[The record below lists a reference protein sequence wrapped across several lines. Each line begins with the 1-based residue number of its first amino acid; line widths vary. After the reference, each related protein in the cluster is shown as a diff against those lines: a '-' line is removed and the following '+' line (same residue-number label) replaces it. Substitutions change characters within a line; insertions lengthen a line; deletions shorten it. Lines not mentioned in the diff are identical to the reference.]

1 MQRESKK
8 CDAEEASATI
18 KAKTSYRTGDVEKAR
33 IFCETAVRHR
43 KQSQHYQMIIARLS
57 PIVKKL
63 QNEISGRSSSID
75 LNELEE
81 ILKDVNVLGTQ
92 KVFSVPPSEV
102 ANLYNSLG
110 NSGNSFVATPI
121 RPTEPSF
128 SGQLND
134 LEQRLSN
141 LRRNSPK

>member
-43 KQSQHYQMIIARLS
+43 KQSQHYHMIIARLS
-57 PIVKKL
+57 PIVTKL
-63 QNEISGRSSSID
+63 MNELSGRSSSID
-75 LNELEE
+75 LNELDE
-81 ILKDVNVLGTQ
+81 ILKDVSI
-92 KVFSVPPSEV
+92 SVPPSEV
-102 ANLYNSLG
+102 ANLFNNLG

-121 RPTEPSF
+121 RSSEPSF
-128 SGQLND
+128 GGQLND
-134 LEQRLSN
+134 IDQRLSN
-141 LRRNSPK
+141 LRKNNP

>member
-18 KAKTSYRTGDVEKAR
+18 KAKTSYRAGDVEKSR
-33 IFCETAVRHR
+33 IFCETAVRYR

-57 PIVKKL
+57 PVVTQL
-63 QNEISGRSSSID
+63 MNEISGRSSSID
-75 LNELEE
+75 LNELNE

-92 KVFSVPPSEV
+92 KVFSAPPSEV
-102 ANLYNSLG
+102 ANLFNNLG
-110 NSGNSFVATPI
+110 NSGNSFIATPI
-121 RPTEPSF
+121 RQTEPSF
-128 SGQLND
+128 GGQLND

-141 LRRNSPK
+141 LRKNSP